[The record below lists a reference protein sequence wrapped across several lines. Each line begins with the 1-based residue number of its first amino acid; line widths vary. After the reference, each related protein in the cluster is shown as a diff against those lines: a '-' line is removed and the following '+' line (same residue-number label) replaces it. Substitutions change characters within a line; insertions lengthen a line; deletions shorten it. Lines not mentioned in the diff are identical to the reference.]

1 MSFLYSSLLL
11 CLLTASSVTGF
22 NPNKA
27 KQSLGTTT
35 TSRTHKHI
43 TESAVRAIAKL
54 FMAEYPD
61 DYPNQDRAMASEDF
75 KQAISHFTTGAA
87 KPDMEPHLADVPRV
101 HFDDEEIIA
110 SNQRLIEERLR
121 VINALNYGNMAG
133 ARDLS
138 GQLLHTL
145 QDFYSH
151 TNWVENNGGVH
162 SALGDPGR
170 TAELGTVAT
179 AQEETCSACLDKTL
193 STDIT

>member
-1 MSFLYSSLLL
+1 MRSLPSSLLL
-11 CLLTASSVTGF
+11 CLLTAGSVTSF

-35 TSRTHKHI
+35 TSRTHKDI

-54 FMAEYPD
+54 FMDEHPKDYPD
-61 DYPNQDRAMASEDF
+61 QDRVMASTDF

-87 KPDMEPHLADVPRV
+87 KPDMEAHLADVPRV

-121 VINALNYGNMAG
+121 VVNALNQDDMVG

-151 TNWVENNGGVH
+151 TNWVENDGHVH

-179 AQEETCSACLDKTL
+179 AEEETCSRCLDKT
-193 STDIT
+193 